1 MQSANSK
8 IPLGKFAWLILL
20 AVIAAPTAFF
30 VLVTPKEPDEPP
42 APPVEKRPLS
52 RLESVGLRDYLDWDG
67 LPEIF
72 AVWADKAHWE
82 NDRTR
87 FAYWN
92 PATRSYSY
100 FFEARRTAKGYRFR
114 EIPEPHDPAFEWDP
128 DATDDVPLRLH
139 LPAKTEA
146 IGQRWE
152 RFDVPIRPNSQPTRQ
167 VSVEIQ
173 KSSLSPVTNPELTT
187 QNSNAPKK
195 P

>member
-1 MQSANSK
+1 MSASDKSK
-8 IPLGKFAWLILL
+8 IPVGKFGWLILA

-30 VLVTPKEPDEPP
+30 LLVTPNEPDEQP
-42 APPVEKRPLS
+42 APPVQKRPLS
-52 RLESVGLRDYLDWDG
+52 KLESVGLRDYRDWDG

-82 NDRTR
+82 NGRTR

-100 FFEARRTAKGYRFR
+100 FFEARRTSKGYRFR

-128 DATDDVPLRLH
+128 DATDDVPLRLL
-139 LPAKTEA
+139 LPKKEDIAALISVPDKGTIRRPEPNKVE
-146 IGQRWE
+146 I
-152 RFDVPIRPNSQPTRQ
+152 DVPSA
-167 VSVEIQ
+167 
-173 KSSLSPVTNPELTT
+173 KLAPEP
-187 QNSNAPKK
+187 PKK